1 MKTENI
7 ILVILGLTFL
17 IVFIPLTICEL
28 KKYLRNKEE
37 HSIIESCHYI
47 STICGLLWLVWCVIF
62 FLGYMI
68 KIPLPIVG
76 LFLIIFGLS
85 SAIDCYKR
93 LSVDYTYFSFF
104 FFGIL
109 CTIIGIILLIVSIIS
124 LFN

>member
-17 IVFIPLTICEL
+17 IIVIPLTIWEL

-37 HSIIESCHYI
+37 HSIIESCYYI
-47 STICGLLWLVWCVIF
+47 STICELIVVVWCVIF

-76 LFLIIFGLS
+76 LFLIILGLS
-85 SAIDCYKR
+85 SAIDCYQR
-93 LSVDYTYFSFF
+93 LSVDLNYYFYFF
-104 FFGIL
+104 LGIL
-109 CTIIGIILLIVSIIS
+109 YIIIGIILLIVSIIS